1 MNAPLPHHFLI
12 TLYDDSRHRN
22 GVINL
27 WNEVFSY
34 QEVHNAPALLIDKKL
49 AMNDRLF
56 FVAEA
61 GDSIVGTVMAGYD
74 GHRGWLYSL
83 AVAKEARSHG
93 VGSALVSASED
104 ALADLG
110 CVKVNLQIRQGNEGV
125 QAFYHALGFTTE
137 PNVSMGKRIQR
148 NIG

>member
-1 MNAPLPHHFLI
+1 MNASLPDNFSI
-12 TLYDDSRHRN
+12 ILYHDARHRN
-22 GVINL
+22 EVIDL

-34 QEVHNAPALLIDKKL
+34 QEIHNAPALSIDKKL

-56 FVAEA
+56 FVAVA
-61 GDSIVGTVMAGYD
+61 GDSVVGTVMAGYD

-83 AVAKEARSHG
+83 AVAKGARSLG
-93 VGSALVSASED
+93 IGSALVTASED

-125 QAFYHALGFTTE
+125 RAFYEALGFTTE